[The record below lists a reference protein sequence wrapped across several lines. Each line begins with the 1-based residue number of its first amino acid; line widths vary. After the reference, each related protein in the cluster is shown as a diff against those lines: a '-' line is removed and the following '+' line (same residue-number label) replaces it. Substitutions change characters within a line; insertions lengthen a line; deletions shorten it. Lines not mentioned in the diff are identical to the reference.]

1 MKKILSSLF
10 LIFVAGIIFTACT
23 GKDQDLPDKKIYN
36 VKWTLE
42 SMIKTDDGVELSN
55 DMALKFDKKNFV
67 MTDRNSAYDYT
78 GTYKLKK
85 AGAGYEVIMKFDGF
99 EEPVTGIYGMRTY
112 KDKDPKPDLVF
123 DHWDTRY
130 SFIGE
135 YKFFC
140 LNQKFILK

>member
-1 MKKILSSLF
+1 MKKILSFLF
-10 LIFVAGIIFTACT
+10 LIFMAGIIFTACT
-23 GKDQDLPDKKIYN
+23 GKDEGLPDKKIYN
-36 VKWTLE
+36 VNWTIE
-42 SMIKTDDGVELSN
+42 DITRMEDGKKVDN
-55 DMALKFDKKNFV
+55 DMAIKFDKKNFV
-67 MTDRNSAYDYT
+67 MTDRNNAYDYT

-123 DHWDTRY
+123 EHWDTKY

-135 YKFFC
+135 EK
-140 LNQKFILK
+140 K

>member
-1 MKKILSSLF
+1 MKKYLKALL
-10 LIFVAGIIFTACT
+10 LIFMAGIIFTACT
-23 GKDQDLPDKKIYN
+23 NKNQGLPDKKIYN

-42 SMIKTDDGVELSN
+42 SMINTDDGVELSN
-55 DMALKFDKKNFV
+55 DMAIKFDKKNFV

-123 DHWDTRY
+123 EHWDTRY

-135 YKFFC
+135 EK
-140 LNQKFILK
+140 N

>member
-1 MKKILSSLF
+1 MKKILKFLF
-10 LIFVAGIIFTACT
+10 LIFMAGIIFTACA
-23 GKDQDLPDKKIYN
+23 GKDEGLPDKKIYN

-42 SMIKTDDGVELSN
+42 SMINTDDGVELSN

-67 MTDRNSAYDYT
+67 MTDRNGAYDYT

-85 AGAGYEVIMKFDGF
+85 AGAGYEVIMKFDGV

-123 DHWDTRY
+123 EHWGTKY

-135 YKFFC
+135 EK
-140 LNQKFILK
+140 K

>member
-1 MKKILSSLF
+1 MKKILKFLF

-23 GKDQDLPDKKIYN
+23 GKDESLPDKKISN

-123 DHWDTRY
+123 EHWDTKY

-135 YKFFC
+135 EK
-140 LNQKFILK
+140 K

>member
-1 MKKILSSLF
+1 MCSLYKEIDMKKILSFLF
-10 LIFVAGIIFTACT
+10 LIFMAGIIFTACT
-23 GKDQDLPDKKIYN
+23 GKDEGLPDKKIYN
-36 VKWTLE
+36 VNWTIE
-42 SMIKTDDGVELSN
+42 DITRMEDGKKVDN
-55 DMALKFDKKNFV
+55 DMAIKFDKKNFV
-67 MTDRNSAYDYT
+67 MTDRNNAYDYT

-123 DHWDTRY
+123 EHWDTKY

-135 YKFFC
+135 EK
-140 LNQKFILK
+140 K

>member
-1 MKKILSSLF
+1 MCSLYKEVDMKKILSFLF
-10 LIFVAGIIFTACT
+10 LIFLAGIIFTACT
-23 GKDQDLPDKKIYN
+23 GKDESLPDKKIYN

-42 SMIKTDDGVELSN
+42 SMINTDDGVELSN

-123 DHWDTRY
+123 EHWDTKY

-135 YKFFC
+135 EEK
-140 LNQKFILK
+140 

>member
-1 MKKILSSLF
+1 MKKILSFLF
-10 LIFVAGIIFTACT
+10 LIFMAGIILTACT
-23 GKDQDLPDKKIYN
+23 GKDQGLPDKKIYN

-42 SMIKTDDGVELSN
+42 SMINTDDGRELSN

-123 DHWDTRY
+123 EHWDTKY

-135 YKFFC
+135 EK
-140 LNQKFILK
+140 K

>member
-1 MKKILSSLF
+1 MKKYLKVLL
-10 LIFVAGIIFTACT
+10 LIFVAGLILTACT
-23 GKDQDLPDKKIYN
+23 GKDESLPDKKISN

-123 DHWDTRY
+123 EHWDTKY

-135 YKFFC
+135 EK
-140 LNQKFILK
+140 K

>member
-1 MKKILSSLF
+1 MKKILSFLF
-10 LIFVAGIIFTACT
+10 LIFMAGIIFTACT

-36 VKWTLE
+36 VNWTIEDITRLE
-42 SMIKTDDGVELSN
+42 DGKKVDN
-55 DMALKFDKKNFV
+55 DMAIKFEKKNFV
-67 MTDRNSAYDYT
+67 MTDRNNAMDFT

-85 AGAGYEVIMKFDGF
+85 AGAGYEVIMKFDDLK
-99 EEPVTGIYGMRTY
+99 EPVTGIYGMRTY

-135 YKFFC
+135 YKD
-140 LNQKFILK
+140 K

>member
-55 DMALKFDKKNFV
+55 DMALKFDDKNFV
-67 MTDRNSAYDYT
+67 MTDRNNAIDFT
-78 GTYKLKK
+78 GTYEIKK
-85 AGAGYEVIMKFDGF
+85 VERGYQVIMKFDDF
-99 EEPVTGIYGMRTY
+99 EETSIAGYGMKTE
-112 KDKDPKPDLVF
+112 KGKDPVPNLVF
-123 DHWDTRY
+123 DFMGRNY

-135 YKFFC
+135 NEK
-140 LNQKFILK
+140 

>member
-1 MKKILSSLF
+1 MKKILKFLF

-23 GKDQDLPDKKIYN
+23 GKDESLPDKKIYN

-123 DHWDTRY
+123 EHWDTKY

-135 YKFFC
+135 EK
-140 LNQKFILK
+140 K

>member
-1 MKKILSSLF
+1 MKKILSFLF

-23 GKDQDLPDKKIYN
+23 GKDQGLPDKKIYN

-42 SMIKTDDGVELSN
+42 SMINTDDGRELSN

-67 MTDRNSAYDYT
+67 MTDRNGAYDYT

-85 AGAGYEVIMKFDGF
+85 AGAGYEVIMKFDGV

-123 DHWDTRY
+123 EHWGTKY

-135 YKFFC
+135 EK
-140 LNQKFILK
+140 K

>member
-1 MKKILSSLF
+1 MKKFLKILF
-10 LIFVAGIIFTACT
+10 LIFVAGIILTACT
-23 GKDQDLPDKKIYN
+23 GKDEGLPDKKIYN

-42 SMIKTDDGVELSN
+42 SMINTDDGVELSN

-99 EEPVTGIYGMRTY
+99 EEPVTGIYGMKTY
-112 KDKDPKPDLVF
+112 KDKEPKPDLVF

>member
-1 MKKILSSLF
+1 MFIIQGGRHEKILSFLF
-10 LIFVAGIIFTACT
+10 LIFMAGIIFTACT
-23 GKDQDLPDKKIYN
+23 GKDEGLPDKKIYN

-123 DHWDTRY
+123 EHWDTKY

-135 YKFFC
+135 EK
-140 LNQKFILK
+140 K

>member
-1 MKKILSSLF
+1 MKKILSFLF
-10 LIFVAGIIFTACT
+10 LIFMAGIIFTACT
-23 GKDQDLPDKKIYN
+23 GKDEGLPDKKIYN

-42 SMIKTDDGVELSN
+42 SMINTDDGRELSN

-67 MTDRNSAYDYT
+67 MTDRNGAYDYT

-85 AGAGYEVIMKFDGF
+85 AGAGYEVIMKFDGV

-123 DHWDTRY
+123 EHWGTKY

-135 YKFFC
+135 EK
-140 LNQKFILK
+140 K